1 MFAYSF
7 FRGNTT
13 HHRHSVGEF
22 IFLVERVTVWGKIID
37 LYLLRVNLSWLFA
50 LRSRPL
56 RHMSIQSHMDLPSCR
71 KGLTRSWREVATF
84 SGGINML

>member
-1 MFAYSF
+1 MTTYGMMSAYSF

-13 HHRHSVGEF
+13 HHRHPVGKF
-22 IFLVERVTVWGKIID
+22 IFLVERVTVWGKKID

-56 RHMSIQSHMDLPSCR
+56 RHISKVIQNTVTGKNPRGHGER
-71 KGLTRSWREVATF
+71 
-84 SGGINML
+84 

>member
-13 HHRHSVGEF
+13 HHRHPVREF

-37 LYLLRVNLSWLFA
+37 LYLLRVDLSWLFA
-50 LRSRPL
+50 LGSRPL
-56 RHMSIQSHMDLPSCR
+56 GYISILSHT
-71 KGLTRSWREVATF
+71 KQ
-84 SGGINML
+84 